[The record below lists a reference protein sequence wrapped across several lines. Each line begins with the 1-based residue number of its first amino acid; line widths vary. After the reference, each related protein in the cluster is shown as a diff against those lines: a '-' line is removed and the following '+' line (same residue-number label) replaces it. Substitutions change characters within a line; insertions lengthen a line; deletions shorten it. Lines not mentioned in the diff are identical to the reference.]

1 MGVNDT
7 ASDSSRKAKLGLLLV
22 TASAVLFA
30 FAGVFAKAIQSDQW
44 VILTWRGLIG
54 SLLIFAYVLWR
65 REPGGFALGW
75 RGLLLATVGSF
86 ASITFISA
94 FKMTYIANVTV
105 IYAIV
110 PFVAAGLEWVFL
122 RERINIHTMLAAL
135 ACTIGIGILVSGAL
149 GAPSFAGD
157 AMAFVMTLLNALYVV
172 LIRVFNG
179 TPAVLAGAL
188 AAFQLFILGW
198 FVSDL
203 LAVSAH
209 DMALLV
215 AFGVAFA
222 VASVLWTEGAR
233 LIPAA
238 EVGLIGA
245 ADIPF
250 AILFAGLFLGEWPPV
265 TSFIGGGIVV
275 VTLAAYAMVP
285 RKQT

>member
-1 MGVNDT
+1 MTQPV
-7 ASDSSRKAKLGLLLV
+7 SSQPSKHGLGLALV
-22 TASAVLFA
+22 LASAVLFA
-30 FAGVFAKAIQSDQW
+30 LAGVFTKAISADQW

-65 REPGGFALGW
+65 REPSGFALGW
-75 RGLLLATVGSF
+75 RGWLLAAVGSV

-110 PFVAAGLEWVFL
+110 PFVAAALEWLLL
-122 RERINIHTMLAAL
+122 RERINSRTMLAAL

-157 AMAFVMTLLNALYVV
+157 AIAFVMTLLNALYVV
-172 LIRVFNG
+172 LIRVFKG
-179 TPAVLAGAL
+179 TPVVLAGAL
-188 AAFQLFILGW
+188 AAFQLFVLGW
-198 FVSDL
+198 LVSTP

-222 VASVLWTEGAR
+222 AASVLWTEGAR

-245 ADIPF
+245 ADIPV
-250 AILFAGLFLGEWPPV
+250 AIVFAGLLLGEWPPV
-265 TSFIGGGIVV
+265 TSFIGGAIVV
-275 VTLAAYAMVP
+275 VTLAVYAILP
-285 RKQT
+285 RKQA